1 MLSVGESDSL
11 WRGVTRFADLL
22 HAQKWYITQ

>member
-11 WRGVTRFADLL
+11 WREATRFADLL
-22 HAQKWYITQ
+22 HAQKWYITH